1 MQLLCD
7 FGACRAE
14 GLWEFGVSDL
24 RVWGLGFMGREFVT
38 THQKPCSNFHLYGTA
53 QSFLAGVVETPKAK
67 ARMHSA
73 KATAIGVQPSNARTI
88 PEPLAPNLNP
98 TTSTMYNSEQ
108 SRCAARFC
116 EAKACRRVLPSG
128 VWLWALQF
136 QGLSASKVL
145 GPSGECGL

>member
-24 RVWGLGFMGREFVT
+24 RVWGLGFMGREFVI

-98 TTSTMYNSEQ
+98 TTSTTLNK
-108 SRCAARFC
+108 ADALPGFARPRL
-116 EAKACRRVLPSG
+116 A
-128 VWLWALQF
+128 
-136 QGLSASKVL
+136 
-145 GPSGECGL
+145 GECYLAGSGFGLCSFKA